1 MDLKRK
7 RNENEKI
14 NHVCPHCKKR
24 RNGDCPKSSNKCFTC
39 GETRHIKKN
48 YPKLKDKD
56 NAPLP
61 DNLNAANAGDGARN
75 NLV

>member
-7 RNENEKI
+7 RNENEKT

-24 RNGDCPKSSNKCFTC
+24 CNGDCPKSSNKCFTY
-39 GETRHIKKN
+39 GETGHINKN

-61 DNLNAANAGDGARN
+61 DNLNAANVGDGARN